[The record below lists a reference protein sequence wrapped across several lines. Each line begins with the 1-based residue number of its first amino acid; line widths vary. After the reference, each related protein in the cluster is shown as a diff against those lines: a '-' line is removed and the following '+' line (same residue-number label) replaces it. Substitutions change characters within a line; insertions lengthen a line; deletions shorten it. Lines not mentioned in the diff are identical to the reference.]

1 MDKNAYGI
9 VILAAGNSSRLG
21 EPKQLL
27 QFENKS
33 LIRHVAD
40 AAVNSVDSAV
50 IIVSGSNEKLI
61 SNELNKLPVHLIH
74 NADWQEGMASSISV
88 GIQEIIRINPSIK
101 GVILAVS
108 DQPFV
113 TSRLFLDLIEKA
125 KANEKCIV
133 ACSYEDTSGTP
144 VLFPKQYFS
153 SLTSLNGAEGAKKLL
168 KKFAADVV
176 TIPFPLGGIDI
187 DTKED
192 YQKLLNR

>member
-40 AAVNSVDSAV
+40 AALDAVGSAV
-50 IIVSGSNEKLI
+50 VIVSGSNEKLI
-61 SNELNKLPVHLIH
+61 RDELNKLPVHLIH
-74 NADWQEGMASSISV
+74 NADWQQGMASSISV
-88 GIQEIIRINPSIK
+88 GIQEIVRINPSIK

-113 TSRLFLDLIEKA
+113 TSQLFLDLIEKA
-125 KANEKCIV
+125 EANKKCIV
-133 ACSYEDTSGTP
+133 ACSYEDTLGTP
-144 VLFPKQYFS
+144 ALFPEKHFN
-153 SLTSLNGAEGAKKLL
+153 SLTSLSGAEGAKKLL
-168 KKFAADVV
+168 KKFAAGVV

-192 YQKLLNR
+192 YRKLLNR

>member
-1 MDKNAYGI
+1 MDKHAYGI
-9 VILAAGNSSRLG
+9 IILAAGNSSRLG

-27 QFENKS
+27 QFKNTS

-40 AAVNSVDSAV
+40 AAVDAIGSPV

-61 SNELNKLPVHLIH
+61 NNELNKLPVYLIH

-113 TSRLFLDLIEKA
+113 TSQLFLDLIEKA
-125 KANEKCIV
+125 ESNEKCIV
-133 ACSYEDTSGTP
+133 ACSYEDTWGTP
-144 VLFPKQYFS
+144 VLFPEKYFE
-153 SLTSLNGAEGAKKLL
+153 SLTSLNGTEGAKKLV
-168 KKFAADVV
+168 KKFAASVV
-176 TIPFPLGGIDI
+176 TVPFPMGGIDI